1 MVLSLQ
7 VNKPEMPPLF
17 FECVFDRFGF
27 EILRIHVGMSMKG
40 FMAAENTASPL
51 LYHVYSHRRRE
62 LGDPTFVEQMLEEN
76 PESEDLQEIDEGCAP
91 YRRAAARNL
100 LLWWGRG

>member
-1 MVLSLQ
+1 M
-7 VNKPEMPPLF
+7 
-17 FECVFDRFGF
+17 
-27 EILRIHVGMSMKG
+27 
-40 FMAAENTASPL
+40 
-51 LYHVYSHRRRE
+51 YSHRRRE

-91 YRRAAARNL
+91 YQCEAARNL